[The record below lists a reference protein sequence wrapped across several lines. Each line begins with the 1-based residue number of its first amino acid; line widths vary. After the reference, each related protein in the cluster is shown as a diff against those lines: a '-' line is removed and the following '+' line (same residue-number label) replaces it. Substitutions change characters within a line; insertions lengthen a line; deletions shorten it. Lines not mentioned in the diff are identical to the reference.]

1 MEGALKMKEIA
12 YIHAEGYAAGEMKHG
27 VNALISKD
35 MPTIAIAPRDAMFDK
50 MVSNVNEVKSRGGRV
65 IAVTTDGDD
74 VMKSLAD
81 DVLYV
86 PLAHT
91 LFQPLLNIIP
101 LQMLAYHTSV
111 ALGMNPDKPRN
122 LAKTVTVE

>member
-1 MEGALKMKEIA
+1 
-12 YIHAEGYAAGEMKHG
+12 MKHG
-27 VNALISKD
+27 VNALISD
-35 MPTIAIAPRDAMFDK
+35 RMPTIAIAPHDELFEK

-74 VMKSLAD
+74 VMESLAD

-86 PLAHT
+86 PRAHP
-91 LFQPLLNIIP
+91 LFQPLINVIP
-101 LQMLAYHTSV
+101 MQQLAYHTAV
-111 ALGMNPDKPRN
+111 ALGMDPDKPRN